1 MKIRAISATEI
12 NLKIMAGKHIFQRAL
27 FQLKQSN
34 RTSKNEQRLKT
45 TKATNGIYFNIANFL
60 DITDV
65 TQQCVH
71 LLPICEQN

>member
-1 MKIRAISATEI
+1 MKIRATSATEI
-12 NLKIMAGKHIFQRAL
+12 NPQIGAGKCVFQRTL
-27 FQLKQSN
+27 FQLEQPN
-34 RTSKNEQRLKT
+34 WTSRNEQRLKT